1 MKKVIWTKTEEKHL
15 RNGLKKGVSLSSI
28 KIDLPLR
35 TDGSIL
41 HKANTLNYGHD
52 TDPDTGEIYFR
63 AYIKYIKRRTKQEIE
78 MEIQNGRS

>member
-1 MKKVIWTKTEEKHL
+1 MKKTIWTETEKNHL
-15 RNGLKKGVSLSSI
+15 INGLRSGASLSSI
-28 KIDLPLR
+28 RIDLSFR
-35 TDGSIL
+35 TDGAVL

-78 MEIQNGRS
+78 MEIQNGHS